1 MENKKI
7 YVAFKKSSN
16 NCDEYCGYCES
27 YETQILA
34 VCNNPKKA
42 LEILENEL
50 KLCKMK
56 RIDKKS
62 CLLYVKVFNSFN
74 QVNKKDNNI
83 FNIFQFK
90 KMIKTL
96 L

>member
-7 YVAFKKSSN
+7 YVVFKKILTDC
-16 NCDEYCGYCES
+16 CDT

-34 VCNNPKKA
+34 ICNEPKKA
-42 LEILENEL
+42 LGILENEL

-56 RIDKKS
+56 QIEKNS